1 MLLGMTKKKWEP
13 TAEEKNASLDKL
25 VAECPA
31 HLAEV
36 LELIAPINRH
46 VARLRAFTRRE
57 MPRNSL
63 PSRLTLPLLLGL
75 YLEAAVTRLQE
86 WPPDSGDAAAALP
99 ESVLAPPAGF
109 RRLPE
114 GAFIDDF
121 LQRFLPEGLLSPMGG
136 VGVG

>member
-1 MLLGMTKKKWEP
+1 MGLTG
-13 TAEEKNASLDKL
+13 
-25 VAECPA
+25 ECG
-31 HLAEV
+31 V
-36 LELIAPINRH
+36 CSG
-46 VARLRAFTRRE
+46 LRIDADI
-57 MPRNSL
+57 
-63 PSRLTLPLLLGL
+63 LGL

-121 LQRFLPEGLLSPMGG
+121 LQRFLPEGLLSAMGG

>member
-1 MLLGMTKKKWEP
+1 MLLD
-13 TAEEKNASLDKL
+13 AEQ
-25 VAECPA
+25 
-31 HLAEV
+31 LAEV